1 MRTKYI
7 VGELTVPA
15 GSVLGAVAF
24 PEYVEH
30 AHMAKA
36 FEPGEDNLISAGF
49 FQVIDGEVHPYGE
62 SVGLGLASRPED
74 AQIIAKAIGLHPRSR

>member
-15 GSVLGAVAF
+15 GSVLGAVVF

-30 AHMAKA
+30 AHMAKV
-36 FEPGEDNLISAGF
+36 FEPAEDNLLSAGF
-49 FQVIDGEVHPYGE
+49 FQVVEAEVEPSGE
-62 SVGLGLASRPED
+62 SVSLGLSSRD
-74 AQIIAKAIGLHPRSR
+74 QDSVLIAKAIGLHPRSR

>member
-7 VGELTVPA
+7 VGELPNATTT
-15 GSVLGAVAF
+15 VLGAVVF

-30 AHMAKA
+30 VHMSKV

>member
-15 GSVLGAVAF
+15 GSVLGAGAF

-30 AHMAKA
+30 VHMAKT

-49 FQVIDGEVHPYGE
+49 FQVVDGQVHPYGE

-74 AQIIAKAIGLHPRSR
+74 ALSIAKAIGLDPRSR

>member
-15 GSVLGAVAF
+15 GSVLGAVVF

-30 AHMAKA
+30 AHMAKV
-36 FEPGEDNLISAGF
+36 FEPGEDNLVSAGF
-49 FQVIDGEVHPYGE
+49 FQVVEGQVEAYGE
-62 SVGLGLASRPED
+62 SVSLGLSSRD
-74 AQIIAKAIGLHPRSR
+74 QDSVLIAKAIGLHPRSR